1 MAGKELLRLQLDL
14 WHEDCWTIEVTE
26 NTDGNLVSH
35 GAYVQPNGAAE
46 GRFTVF
52 GESADDVE
60 DLISAARDSRL
71 TSHVQRL
78 HPDLTMNR
86 PLPSGNHT
94 QEIFVEY
101 DSGNSIDP
109 ILAEEGFIQDEPNVI
124 KDGRET
130 WNVVVRADRTCLQ
143 DRFDRIRERMDAE
156 IRITRISSSKQ
167 TGNSLAE
174 TDDLLSTRQREVFN
188 FAREQ
193 GYYSW
198 PREVTV
204 QELASQFDLAKTTM
218 LEHLRKAEAKLL
230 SPE

>member
-1 MAGKELLRLQLDL
+1 
-14 WHEDCWTIEVTE
+14 
-26 NTDGNLVSH
+26 
-35 GAYVQPNGAAE
+35 
-46 GRFTVF
+46 
-52 GESADDVE
+52 
-60 DLISAARDSRL
+60 
-71 TSHVQRL
+71 
-78 HPDLTMNR
+78 
-86 PLPSGNHT
+86 
-94 QEIFVEY
+94 
-101 DSGNSIDP
+101 
-109 ILAEEGFIQDEPNVI
+109 
-124 KDGRET
+124 
-130 WNVVVRADRTCLQ
+130 LQ